1 MRRIGAW
8 LVFVTGVVA
17 LVFAWVGL
25 SNSQLD
31 SREMLLV
38 ALFGGATVFIAVS
51 VRGLFP
57 RRG

>member
-31 SREMLLV
+31 SRELLLV
-38 ALFGGATVFIAVS
+38 ALFGGAIAFIAVS